1 MNRARAAKVSLVLVS
16 LSGRAGSEDLGRRGG
31 PVQVLEMVYSALME
45 GILPGDVDRRRSN
58 GSRSAGLLVEK
69 WPPRPKVELG

>member
-1 MNRARAAKVSLVLVS
+1 MKRARAAKVSLVLVS
-16 LSGRAGSEDLGRRGG
+16 LSGAGSGDLGRRGG
-31 PVQVLEMVYSALME
+31 PVHVLEMVHSAHME

-58 GSRSAGLLVEK
+58 GSRSAGLLAEK